1 MQKKILEILTSAENY
16 VSGQSISEQLG
27 ISRQAVWKGIKSLKE
42 RGYDIK
48 SLQNKGYKLV
58 STPEHMD
65 QCMLEILLVNNKI
78 IGKNI
83 IVLDSVGS
91 TNDYLK
97 QLGSGECPNGTVV
110 TTREQ
115 VSGKGRLGRVWQSK
129 RDENIAFSV
138 LLRPNMTPSEVTAI
152 TPLAGLAVCKAVR
165 DFTGLDCMIKWPN
178 DIVVGRKK
186 IVGIL
191 TEMSAEFDAVEYT
204 VTGIGINVDQAV
216 FPEEIA
222 YKATSVL
229 LETGRHFDKNKLL
242 ACVLEHLEDEFL
254 SNNLEL
260 TPTALAEY
268 SDMCVSIGKSVTF
281 QRGTRKI
288 SGMAVG
294 VENDGELK
302 IMLSDGTIC
311 NVNSGEVTVQGIY

>member
-1 MQKKILEILTSAENY
+1 M
-16 VSGQSISEQLG
+16 
-27 ISRQAVWKGIKSLKE
+27 
-42 RGYDIK
+42 
-48 SLQNKGYKLV
+48 
-58 STPEHMD
+58 
-65 QCMLEILLVNNKI
+65 
-78 IGKNI
+78 
-83 IVLDSVGS
+83 
-91 TNDYLK
+91 
-97 QLGSGECPNGTVV
+97 
-110 TTREQ
+110 
-115 VSGKGRLGRVWQSK
+115 
-129 RDENIAFSV
+129 
-138 LLRPNMTPSEVTAI
+138 
-152 TPLAGLAVCKAVR
+152 CKALR

-242 ACVLEHLEDEFL
+242 ACVLEHLEAEFL

-268 SDMCVSIGKSVTF
+268 SDMCISIGKSVTF
-281 QRGTRKI
+281 QRGTRRI